1 MNISEINKINL
12 NNSKVAVLGLGR
24 SGQGAA
30 HLANY
35 LGANV
40 IVSDNNINSEI
51 TKSSK
56 KLVSL
61 GIEVELGQHTKNI
74 LSADL
79 WIISPG
85 ISQKSQIFLDAK
97 SNGIPIILSLIHI

>member
-1 MNISEINKINL
+1 MFFLDLIFFQWKQ
-12 NNSKVAVLGLGR
+12 R
-24 SGQGAA
+24 SLI
-30 HLANY
+30 HSFL
-35 LGANV
+35 V
-40 IVSDNNINSEI
+40 NSEI
-51 TKSSK
+51 TKRSK

-97 SNGIPIILSLIHI
+97 SNGIPIISEIEFASWFANHPIVSVTGSNGKKTTVHH